1 VRPRSSL
8 IRPSS
13 TLLVAAALV
22 ATLGA
27 CSSSSN
33 PSVGA
38 STESPGAAAPSTPA
52 SAAASASSAPTGAA
66 GASFSLLPESV
77 LASMTP
83 LVYTSDPKADMAMA
97 ASGAQATVNAVF
109 DGGISRTLA
118 YQGKTVGGVEVY
130 RFNATVP
137 ASGRAQFVPIMV
149 QSFAQKAPIPSTLG
163 TTPVQVADQAR
174 NTAITVVGWTHGE
187 EIIIIWASGI
197 PATQQIAQQYMAQ
210 SA

>member
-1 VRPRSSL
+1 L
-8 IRPSS
+8 FRPSS

-33 PSVGA
+33 PSAGA
-38 STESPGAAAPSTPA
+38 PTGSTGAAASSTPA
-52 SAAASASSAPTGAA
+52 SAAASTGSSAPTGAA

-109 DGGISRTLA
+109 DGGISRTLD

-137 ASGRAQFVPIMV
+137 AAGRAQFVPIMV
-149 QSFAQKAPIPSTLG
+149 QSFAQKAPSPSTLG

-174 NTAITVVGWTHGE
+174 NTNITVVGWTHGQ